1 MKRKNKVMLA
11 LALGAV
17 ALVIASGAVRCSLA
31 TPEPSE
37 ESTLEQGRVESS
49 GEAAHE
55 EPSAASFEEAGA
67 QGGFADLKNT
77 TWVSED
83 GKSAL
88 SIIEGAFIESGEAGQ
103 SILYYSV
110 ESEQTQNDGITAT
123 LAVSDSMTGDEEL
136 TVAVFQTSSEGERTL
151 TCDKLSC
158 AYVLEEV
165 QATAITVTE
174 ADERLYSTF
183 GKSEDDFANALLE
196 YARAKAPSATC
207 ATWSKEVWI
216 DFGQTS
222 YLTNF
227 TLDDAASSIVTVQM
241 DASGKLGA
249 L

>member
-31 TPEPSE
+31 TPEPSKE
-37 ESTLEQGRVESS
+37 NTQGQGQVESS
-49 GEAAHE
+49 GEAARE

-88 SIIEGAFIESGEAGQ
+88 SIIEGALIESGEAGQ

-110 ESEQTQNDGITAT
+110 ESEQAQHDGLTAT
-123 LAVSDSMTGDEEL
+123 LAVSDSMTDDEEL
-136 TVAVFQTSSEGERTL
+136 TVAVVQMSSEGRRTL

-165 QATAITVTE
+165 QATAIT
-174 ADERLYSTF
+174 RSRRRMSGSTPRS
-183 GKSEDDFANALLE
+183 GRARTTSRMCSSNTPARRHRARRALPG
-196 YARAKAPSATC
+196 ARR
-207 ATWSKEVWI
+207 
-216 DFGQTS
+216 
-222 YLTNF
+222 
-227 TLDDAASSIVTVQM
+227 
-241 DASGKLGA
+241 SG
-249 L
+249 

>member
-31 TPEPSE
+31 TPEASE
-37 ESTLEQGRVESS
+37 ESTQEQGQVESP
-49 GEAAHE
+49 GETAHE
-55 EPSAASFEEAGA
+55 ETPAAPLEEAGA

-77 TWVSED
+77 TWASED

-88 SIIEGAFIESGEAGQ
+88 SIIEGALIESGEAGQ

-110 ESEQTQNDGITAT
+110 ESEQAQRDGLTAT

-136 TVAVFQTSSEGERTL
+136 TVANVRMGGEGELTL

-158 AYVLEEV
+158 AYVLEEA
-165 QATAITVTE
+165 QATAIAVAE

-183 GKSEDDFANALLE
+183 GKSEDDFENALLE
-196 YARAKAPSATC
+196 YARAQAPSATR

-216 DFGQTS
+216 DFGQMS

-241 DASGKLGA
+241 DSSGELGA

>member
-31 TPEPSE
+31 TPEPSKE
-37 ESTLEQGRVESS
+37 NTQGQGQVESS
-49 GEAAHE
+49 GEAARE

-88 SIIEGAFIESGEAGQ
+88 SIIEGALIESGEAGQ

-110 ESEQTQNDGITAT
+110 ESEQAQHDGLTAT
-123 LAVSDSMTGDEEL
+123 LAVSDSMTDDEEL
-136 TVAVFQTSSEGERTL
+136 TVAVVQMSSEGRRTL

-165 QATAITVTE
+165 QATAITVAE
-174 ADERLYSTF
+174 
-183 GKSEDDFANALLE
+183 ALLHVRE
-196 YARAKAPSATC
+196 ERGRLRECAPRIRPREGT
-207 ATWSKEVWI
+207 ERDVR
-216 DFGQTS
+216 
-222 YLTNF
+222 YLEQGG
-227 TLDDAASSIVTVQM
+227 LDRLRPDVLSHQ
-241 DASGKLGA
+241 LHPR
-249 L
+249 

>member
-1 MKRKNKVMLA
+1 MLA

-31 TPEPSE
+31 TPEPSKE
-37 ESTLEQGRVESS
+37 NTQGQGQVESS
-49 GEAAHE
+49 GEAARE

-88 SIIEGAFIESGEAGQ
+88 SIIEGALIESGEAGQ

-110 ESEQTQNDGITAT
+110 ESEQAQHDGLTAT
-123 LAVSDSMTGDEEL
+123 LAVSDSMTDDEEL
-136 TVAVFQTSSEGERTL
+136 TVAVVQMSSEGRRTL

-165 QATAITVTE
+165 QATAITVAE
-174 ADERLYSTF
+174 ADER
-183 GKSEDDFANALLE
+183 ANDKLLVDLTSPQVKCDRVHGSHCLVVV
-196 YARAKAPSATC
+196 AAPPHELAVDPPES
-207 ATWSKEVWI
+207 
-216 DFGQTS
+216 
-222 YLTNF
+222 
-227 TLDDAASSIVTVQM
+227 
-241 DASGKLGA
+241 LGVKRYER
-249 L
+249 LSCR

>member
-37 ESTLEQGRVESS
+37 ESTQEQGRVESS

-174 ADERLYSTF
+174 ADERLHVREER
-183 GKSEDDFANALLE
+183 GRLRE
-196 YARAKAPSATC
+196 C
-207 ATWSKEVWI
+207 ATRIRPREGPERDVRHLEQ
-216 DFGQTS
+216 GG
-222 YLTNF
+222 
-227 TLDDAASSIVTVQM
+227 LDRLRPDVLSHQLHSR
-241 DASGKLGA
+241 
-249 L
+249 

>member
-1 MKRKNKVMLA
+1 MKRKNKAMLA

-31 TPEPSE
+31 TPEASE
-37 ESTLEQGRVESS
+37 GDTQEQGQVESP
-49 GEAAHE
+49 GDTAHE
-55 EPSAASFEEAGA
+55 ETPTAPLKEAGA

-88 SIIEGAFIESGEAGQ
+88 SIIEGALIESGETGQ

-110 ESEQTQNDGITAT
+110 DNEQAQHDGLAAT

-136 TVAVFQTSSEGERTL
+136 TVANVQTSGEGKRTL

-158 AYVLEEV
+158 AYVLEEA
-165 QATAITVTE
+165 QATAIAVAE

-183 GKSEDDFANALLE
+183 GKSEDDFENALLE
-196 YARAKAPSATC
+196 YARAKAPSATR

-216 DFGQTS
+216 DFGQMS

-241 DASGKLGA
+241 DSSGKLGA